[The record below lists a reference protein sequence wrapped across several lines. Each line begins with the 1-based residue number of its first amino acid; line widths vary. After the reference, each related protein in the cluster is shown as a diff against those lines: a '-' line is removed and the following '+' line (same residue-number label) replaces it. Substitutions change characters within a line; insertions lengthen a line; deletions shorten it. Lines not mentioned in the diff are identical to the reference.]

1 MSHSSTLFGGMDVH
15 KDSIAVVYV
24 AQEHGAESMELGAM
38 GTHPC
43 NLDQLIRK
51 LPSKATHLS
60 CVYEYW
66 RAHGLSPAIQET
78 PGGPWWH
85 TVGTPCYA

>member
-15 KDSIAVVYV
+15 QDSIAVVYV
-24 AQEHGAESMELGAM
+24 AQERGAESMDLGAM

-60 CVYEYW
+60 CVYAAGPCGFWLY
-66 RAHGLSPAIQET
+66 RYLTKKATTAGSSP
-78 PGGPWWH
+78 PP
-85 TVGTPCYA
+85 